1 MASEAREEN
10 GTSRGVDTLIAK
22 LRDEGVA
29 AGKKEADRIVADA
42 RAEAMKILDKAQTEA
57 RAHIA
62 ATHKEADS
70 YRSAGEEAV
79 KTAMRDTILEMKSQL
94 LRRFSADVQRLAS
107 ETVRDETVLKAMI
120 LELVGRVRSDAKL
133 DSEERVE
140 LILPEK
146 AAGLDE
152 FRKNPAELQKGQA
165 TKYVLDLTDE
175 MLREGLTFSGSG
187 DVEAGIRIRLE
198 DSKINIDVTDKAI
211 ASLLLQ
217 HLQPRFRA
225 VLEGIVK

>member
-29 AGKKEADRIVADA
+29 AGKKEADRIIADA

>member
-1 MASEAREEN
+1 MATDAQEDVA
-10 GTSRGVDTLIAK
+10 TSRGVDTLIAK

-29 AGKKEADRIVADA
+29 AGREEAERIVAEA
-42 RAEAMKILDKAQTEA
+42 RAEAKKILDLSQTEA
-57 RAHIA
+57 RDHIA
-62 ATHKEADS
+62 AAHKEADA
-70 YRSAGEEAV
+70 YRSAGEAAV

-94 LRRFSADVQRLAS
+94 LQRFSSDLERLVS
-107 ETVRDETVLKAMI
+107 ERVRDETVLKEMI
-120 LELVGRVRSDAKL
+120 LALVGRVREDAKL
-133 DSEERVE
+133 DKEEAVE

-152 FRKNPAELQKGQA
+152 FRKNPAELQKGRA

-175 MLREGLTFSGSG
+175 MLRGGLTFSGSG
-187 DVEAGIRIRLE
+187 DLDAGVSIRLM
-198 DSKINIDVTDKAI
+198 DRNIDVDMTDKAI

>member
-29 AGKKEADRIVADA
+29 AGKQEADRIVADA
-42 RAEAMKILDKAQTEA
+42 RAEAMKILDKAQSEA

-70 YRSAGEEAV
+70 YRSAGKEAV

-107 ETVRDETVLKAMI
+107 ETVRDEAVLKAMV

-165 TKYVLDLTDE
+165 TKYVLELTDE

>member
-1 MASEAREEN
+1 MATEAREEN
-10 GTSRGVDTLIAK
+10 GTSRGVDALIAK

-29 AGKKEADRIVADA
+29 AGKDQAEQIVANA
-42 RAEAMKILDKAQTEA
+42 RTEAKKILDKAQTEA
-57 RAHIA
+57 REHITA
-62 ATHKEADS
+62 AHKEADS

-79 KTAMRDTILEMKSQL
+79 KTAMRDTILDMKSQL
-94 LRRFSADVQRLAS
+94 LQRFSADVERLAS
-107 ETVRDETVLKAMI
+107 ERVRDETVLKAMI
-120 LELVGRVRSDAKL
+120 LELVGRIRTDAKL
-133 DSEERVE
+133 DREERVE
-140 LILPEK
+140 VILPEK
-146 AAGLDE
+146 AADLDE
-152 FRKNPAELQKGQA
+152 FRKNPAELQKGKA
-165 TKYVLDLTDE
+165 TKFVLDLTDE
-175 MLREGLTFSGSG
+175 MLREGLTFSGSE